1 MRRLLAALLLLG
13 IASTAHAEAT
23 ATLDRTRINTLDN
36 LTLTVEVDT
45 RVDQRPDFS
54 PLEQDFRILG
64 SKRTLISSHSSAGR
78 QVRTRWQLTL
88 RPRTSGNLT
97 VPTLDL
103 AGQNTPQLQL
113 SVSDIS
119 PTMGGRP
126 GAVAFFD
133 TQIDRN
139 DVYVDGQLLYTARLF
154 HLDPLPEN
162 ALIEPP
168 SAGASDV
175 REIGEPR
182 LYEGDYRGEPYLI
195 TEQQYAIF
203 PTRVGPLLIEGP
215 RLQLPPQS
223 DRSVIELQG
232 EPVEVEVLAPAYQS
246 SNGRWLPAER
256 LTLEESWNP
265 PTQLRPGD
273 RFQRELT
280 LTVTGIPVERLPA
293 LMPAELDGLYVEL
306 ESVSLTESMSQ
317 FGLVSTRREIINIE
331 PLGTGTFTLP
341 PIDLHWWDVGLD
353 RGRHAALP
361 SRQFNVEPPP
371 LIMAEPEVP
380 AAAPAA
386 VIPIASN
393 SSLLLIALLT
403 LTSMV
408 SSVGWLYSWS
418 RLRQFRADNSAE
430 QLEEEIRR
438 QRKLLQANERAER
451 NTFQALAIACQQ
463 NSASLAKARLIEW
476 AQNFWP
482 ERSIDSLEA
491 ICDAARNQTL
501 DFLILDLE
509 QHLHDAAELWQGDLL
524 LQSIDALRRRRQ
536 NSNGEA
542 GSPELLQAS

>member
-1 MRRLLAALLLLG
+1 
-13 IASTAHAEAT
+13 
-23 ATLDRTRINTLDN
+23 
-36 LTLTVEVDT
+36 
-45 RVDQRPDFS
+45 
-54 PLEQDFRILG
+54 
-64 SKRTLISSHSSAGR
+64 
-78 QVRTRWQLTL
+78 
-88 RPRTSGNLT
+88 
-97 VPTLDL
+97 
-103 AGQNTPQLQL
+103 
-113 SVSDIS
+113 
-119 PTMGGRP
+119 
-126 GAVAFFD
+126 
-133 TQIDRN
+133 
-139 DVYVDGQLLYTARLF
+139 
-154 HLDPLPEN
+154 
-162 ALIEPP
+162 
-168 SAGASDV
+168 
-175 REIGEPR
+175 
-182 LYEGDYRGEPYLI
+182 
-195 TEQQYAIF
+195 
-203 PTRVGPLLIEGP
+203 
-215 RLQLPPQS
+215 
-223 DRSVIELQG
+223 
-232 EPVEVEVLAPAYQS
+232 
-246 SNGRWLPAER
+246 
-256 LTLEESWNP
+256 
-265 PTQLRPGD
+265 
-273 RFQRELT
+273 
-280 LTVTGIPVERLPA
+280 
-293 LMPAELDGLYVEL
+293 MPAELDGLYVEL